1 LITRINAD
9 NLNKNYSIL
18 TFICVHLCSSVVYK
32 KSSVSSV
39 VKIYKGIFGIMSES
53 SEKRS
58 IVLNLAAGETPE
70 TVAADGGSGGVE
82 SISPYAG
89 SPILDIITE
98 KQLKTCVH
106 CGLCLSFCPTY
117 KATGLEADSPRGRV
131 YQIRGLASGMIPVD
145 DPDLRQHLN
154 LCLGCRACETA
165 CPSAVP
171 YGALLE
177 AARAQLPPATETERA
192 LRKATLGFLF
202 MQPWAMRT
210 AGFGLRLYQKSG
222 LRRLVQKSGL
232 LKILPGKLNE
242 KEQMLPEAQ
251 GGLLKEKLPRVTSA
265 KTTPRYRVAFL
276 TGCIQD
282 ELFRGTNAATVSVL
296 ARNGCEVVIPEKQHC
311 CGALH
316 AHVGERDES
325 RVLARKNIDAFEATG
340 ADYYIV
346 NASGCGATLK
356 DYAHLLHDDPEYS
369 ERAAR
374 FVGKMRDFSELLDEI
389 GFIPP
394 KGEYKARVTYQDACH
409 MKHGQKVF
417 NQPRKL
423 IKQIK
428 GVELVEMKDSDWCCG
443 SAGIYNIVQPV
454 MANEVLSWKTENV
467 KNTRAEIVIASNPG
481 CAIQIAYGMQKEG
494 KPVEVL
500 HLAELLER
508 AYQVGGE

>member
-1 LITRINAD
+1 MEINRGHA
-9 NLNKNYSIL
+9 
-18 TFICVHLCSSVVYK
+18 VVPDLATGQEPE
-32 KSSVSSV
+32 V
-39 VKIYKGIFGIMSES
+39 VKAVYAQKGQG
-53 SEKRS
+53 
-58 IVLNLAAGETPE
+58 
-70 TVAADGGSGGVE
+70 
-82 SISPYAG
+82 SPYAG

-106 CGLCLSFCPTY
+106 CGLCLSYCPTY

-131 YQIRGLASGMIPVD
+131 YQIRGLASGEIPQD
-145 DPDLRQHLN
+145 DPDLRLHLG

-177 AARAQLPPATETERA
+177 AARAQLKPTSETERA

-202 MQPWAMRT
+202 MQPWAMQT

-222 LRRLVQKSGL
+222 LRKLVQRSGL

-242 KEQMLPEAQ
+242 KEQMLPDAQ
-251 GGLLKEKLPRVTSA
+251 GGLLKAKLPHVTPAHSP
-265 KTTPRYRVAFL
+265 TRYRVAFL

-296 ARNGCEVVIPEKQHC
+296 ARNGCEVVLPTQQHC

-316 AHVGERDES
+316 AHVGERDNA
-325 RVLARKNIDAFEATG
+325 RVLARQNIEAFEATG
-340 ADYYIV
+340 ADYYVV

-356 DYAHLLHDDPEYS
+356 EYHHLLHDDPAYA

-374 FVGKMRDFSELLDEI
+374 FVDKMRDFGELLVEI
-389 GFIPP
+389 GFTPP
-394 KGEYKARVTYQDACH
+394 LGTYHARVTYQDACH

-417 NQPRKL
+417 NQPRQL
-423 IKQIK
+423 IKALP

-443 SAGIYNIVQPV
+443 SAGIYNVLQPV
-454 MANEVLSWKTENV
+454 MANEVLSWKTENI
-467 KNTRAEIVIASNPG
+467 KNTYAEIVVASNPG
-481 CAIQIAYGMQKEG
+481 CAIQIAYGMNKAG
-494 KPVEVL
+494 RPVEVL

-508 AYQVGGE
+508 AYQAQ